1 MIAPSACAECPVK
14 DHAVCA
20 ALSDDKR
27 RDLAS
32 LGHHKSYDR
41 GQTIFAAGET
51 VWKCAT
57 LIEGV
62 LKVRQIDRDGNEQ
75 IISLIH
81 PSGFVGELF
90 AGVTENDIVALTPA
104 KLCLFERTHY
114 EAALV
119 RYPELSAALLR
130 RSIRDTQEVRALFA
144 ASGRKTSIERLASLL
159 ILLSSAAGPAP
170 CEPSL
175 SFDSCLSRADMASVL
190 GLTIETVSRQFS
202 KLEKEGLIKR
212 VGHRRL
218 EIVNHGGLLSLAGHG

>member
-1 MIAPSACAECPVK
+1 MITPSACSECPVK

-32 LGHHKSYDR
+32 LGHHKNYDQ
-41 GQTIFAAGET
+41 GQVVFTAGDA

-75 IISLIH
+75 IVSLIH

-90 AGVTENDIVALTPA
+90 AGVTENDIVALTPV
-104 KLCLFERTHY
+104 KLCLFQRTDY
-114 EAALV
+114 EAALD

-130 RSIRDTQEVRALFA
+130 RSIRDTHEVRALFA
-144 ASGRKTSIERLASLL
+144 ASGRKTSIERLGSLL
-159 ILLSSAAGPAP
+159 ILLSGAAGSAP
-170 CEPSL
+170 CEPAL
-175 SFDSCLSRADMASVL
+175 GFDLCLSRADIASVL

-202 KLEKEGLIKR
+202 KLEKLGLIKR
-212 VGHRRL
+212 VGQRGL
-218 EIVNHGGLLSLAGHG
+218 SIVNLDGLQGLAGHS